1 MINIFTKWKPVVKA
15 PIFAS
20 VSDIMSAAF
29 AVSSTGYGGSKYR
42 VNKGEPADGL
52 LYGALVDLPDFTYV
66 NDKILIAT
74 TKRQKMRQLKRVRI
88 AATVKRM
95 LQEIDETKHNS
106 REQT

>member
-1 MINIFTKWKPVVKA
+1 MINIFTKWKPFVKA

-20 VSDIMSAAF
+20 VSDSISAAF
-29 AVSSTGYGGSKYR
+29 AVSSTNYGGSKYR
-42 VNKGEPADGL
+42 VKEGEPADGL
-52 LYGALVDLPDFTYV
+52 LYGALVDLPDFTYINEKKFV
-66 NDKILIAT
+66 VT

-88 AATVKRM
+88 AATVKQM